1 MNDNTKIEID
11 MEKLS
16 IERVENAKKRIAK
29 ILNMLQVTNQELKW
43 ACESQ
48 NWNEDVIYDIEDAGL
63 KLGYAL
69 ASLMTWDDEIS
80 D

>member
-1 MNDNTKIEID
+1 MNDNTKIDID

>member
-1 MNDNTKIEID
+1 MNNNAKIEID

-48 NWNEDVIYDIEDAGL
+48 NWNEDVIYDNEDAGL

-69 ASLMTWDDEIS
+69 ASLMTWDEEIQE
-80 D
+80 

>member
-1 MNDNTKIEID
+1 MNDNAKIDID

>member
-1 MNDNTKIEID
+1 MNDNAKIDID

-63 KLGYAL
+63 KLGYVL
-69 ASLMTWDDEIS
+69 ASLMTWDEEIP

>member
-1 MNDNTKIEID
+1 MNNNAKIEID

-69 ASLMTWDDEIS
+69 ASLMTWDEEIQE
-80 D
+80 

>member
-1 MNDNTKIEID
+1 MNNNAKIEID

-69 ASLMTWDDEIS
+69 ASLMTWDEEIP

>member
-1 MNDNTKIEID
+1 MNNNAKID

-69 ASLMTWDDEIS
+69 ASLMTWDEEIP

>member
-1 MNDNTKIEID
+1 MNDNTKIDID

-63 KLGYAL
+63 KLGYTL